1 MFSKET
7 IEQALVAG
15 KLFPL
20 VNLAIAN
27 GSLRPGRLMSP
38 QEVVEVTSR
47 HGTFR
52 PELNRWTLCG
62 DSQDDWL
69 KAVAAGAHLESST
82 KVVQLLGGQKVLR
95 ISIRCGRWLHHFVVP
110 LVGESMRTLL
120 VAAKAD
126 ALAISMAQ
134 VQSTRALIA
143 FTDPTALDSVA
154 PGTVDNMQN
163 FVMDIS
169 LLCLAMLCVDNIRKE
184 THSIEKVSLSLI
196 CSEELQ
202 QLVALE
208 EGAPETHFFH

>member
-1 MFSKET
+1 MFTKES

-20 VNLAIAN
+20 INVAIAQ
-27 GSLRPGRLMSP
+27 GLLRPGRLMSP
-38 QEVVEVTSR
+38 TEVVEVTSR
-47 HGTFR
+47 QGTFR

-95 ISIRCGRWLHHFVVP
+95 ISIRCGKWLHHFVVP
-110 LVGESMRTLL
+110 LVGESTQAILM
-120 VAAKAD
+120 AAKAD

-134 VQSTRALIA
+134 EQSSRALIA
-143 FTDPTALDSVA
+143 FTDPAALDSVV
-154 PGTVDNMQN
+154 PGTVDNIQN

-169 LLCLAMLCVDNIRKE
+169 LLCLALLCDDNLKKE
-184 THSIEKVSLSLI
+184 TPSVEKVSLSLV
-196 CSEELQ
+196 CSDELG
-202 QLVALE
+202 QLVALAE
-208 EGAPETHFFH
+208 EAPHTQFFH